1 MNNEF
6 SLKELYSVFIKTTY
20 PMEINGKRLEEGEV
34 IASFDKIQI
43 ANFDEVKQQNA
54 ATGGYDNRALVLW
67 DETKGVNFTFTQGV
81 FSKTQLALLTNSQL
95 IERKEKENVTLFKRE
110 ELESDDLGRI
120 ILSNIPVG
128 QIFIYNKNTFDK
140 LLFEQVDEITFDIK
154 EPFRDVVVDYSY
166 NYRSA
171 ATELVI
177 GRNLYNG
184 YVALEGRTKIVD
196 DISGRVRTGI
206 IKIPRMKIN
215 SSLNLT
221 LGEKVPPVSGTFQAT
236 GYPIGERGQ
245 KKVMEVLFL
254 EDDIDSDIL

>member
-6 SLKELYSVFIKTTY
+6 SLKELYSVFLKTTY
-20 PMEINGKRLEEGEV
+20 PMEINGKKLEEGEV
-34 IASFDKIQI
+34 IAAFDKIQI
-43 ANFDEVKQQNA
+43 ANFDEIRQQNA

-120 ILSNIPVG
+120 SLSNAPIG
-128 QIFIYNKNTFDK
+128 QVFIYNKNTFER
-140 LLFEQVDEITFDIK
+140 LPFEQIDEITFNIR
-154 EPFRDVVVDYSY
+154 EPFREVVVDYSY
-166 NYRSA
+166 NYQSA

-184 YVALEGRTKIVD
+184 YVALEGRTKTVD
-196 DISGRVRTGI
+196 DVTGRVKTGI

-215 SSLNLT
+215 STLT
-221 LGEKVPPVSGTFQAT
+221 LILGEKVPPVSGTFQAT
-236 GYPIGERGQ
+236 GYPVGQRGS
-245 KKVMEVLFL
+245 KKVMEILFL